1 MTIPPSLAIASLAVN
16 SSEVERSL
24 AENGDRR
31 WVAMIAKCLM
41 EQRWTIRFLSLFLPT
56 IIDRRELFSE
66 YCCNGRT
73 DQAIDLTNR
82 RRPVH
87 GK

>member
-1 MTIPPSLAIASLAVN
+1 
-16 SSEVERSL
+16 
-24 AENGDRR
+24 
-31 WVAMIAKCLM
+31 MIAKCLM